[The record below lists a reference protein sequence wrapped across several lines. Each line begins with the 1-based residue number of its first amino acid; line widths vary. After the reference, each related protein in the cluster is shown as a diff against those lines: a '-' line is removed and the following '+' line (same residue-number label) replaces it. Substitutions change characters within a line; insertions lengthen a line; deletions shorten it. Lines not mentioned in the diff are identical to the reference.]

1 MKSTR
6 RQFMECALGVL
17 GGAMTSHSLGMPT
30 IFLPVSDLGLASG
43 TLDLPEA
50 KRLDMIGELVVT
62 SKFQPG
68 AGFARLWQY
77 TKATPEAI
85 EYLSNKNCTSL
96 NLGIHE
102 IDQDIVK
109 ILQSWESLEYL
120 RLNRLKTL
128 SPECAKDLCGVG
140 ADLRLGLVELDSVSV
155 PLARELAKNQGW
167 LYVGLPSSS
176 VGAIGEL
183 SKHQGKTGLD
193 LMIEPSYED
202 AIAIAHHRGSSLILT
217 LPPEGPS
224 PSLVRALSSNLSR
237 KVEIQHYGDSAY
249 AFSSIEISDLDY
261 VNGDSLLR
269 WVWLG

>member
-6 RQFMECALGVL
+6 RQFIECALGVL

-30 IFLPVSDLGLASG
+30 IFRPVSDLGVASG

-50 KRLDMIGELVVT
+50 KRLDMISELVVT

-85 EYLSNKNCTSL
+85 EYISNRNCTSL

-109 ILQSWESLEYL
+109 ILQSWEGLEYL

-140 ADLRLGLVELDSVSV
+140 AGLRLGLVELNSVSV
-155 PLARELAKNQGW
+155 PLARELAKNDGW
-167 LYVGLPSSS
+167 LSVSLPSASQ
-176 VGAIGEL
+176 GAIGEL
-183 SKHQGKTGLD
+183 LKHQGKTELD
-193 LMIEPSYED
+193 LMVEPSYED
-202 AIAIAHHRGSSLILT
+202 AIAIAHHSGSSLILT

-224 PSLVRALSSNLSR
+224 LSLARALSSNSA
-237 KVEIQHYGDSAY
+237 KNIEMWGDDTFSWIQ
-249 AFSSIEISDLDY
+249 ISDVGFVDRS
-261 VNGDSLLR
+261 GPSR
-269 WVWLG
+269 GVWLG